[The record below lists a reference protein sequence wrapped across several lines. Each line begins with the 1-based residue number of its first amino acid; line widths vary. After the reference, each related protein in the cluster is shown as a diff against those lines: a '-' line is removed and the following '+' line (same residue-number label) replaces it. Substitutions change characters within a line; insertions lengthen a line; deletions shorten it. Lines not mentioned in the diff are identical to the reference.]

1 MKPQGSLLKASTLGK
16 IQMINIDKIMEHIDR
31 IGVEEAQRRLDQ
43 YAQEVDGPSAEEWF
57 GKNAVDS
64 IQKEI
69 NIK

>member
-1 MKPQGSLLKASTLGK
+1 
-16 IQMINIDKIMEHIDR
+16 MINIDKIMEHIDR
-31 IGVEEAQRRLDQ
+31 IGVEEAQRQLDQ

-64 IQKEI
+64 IQKEM